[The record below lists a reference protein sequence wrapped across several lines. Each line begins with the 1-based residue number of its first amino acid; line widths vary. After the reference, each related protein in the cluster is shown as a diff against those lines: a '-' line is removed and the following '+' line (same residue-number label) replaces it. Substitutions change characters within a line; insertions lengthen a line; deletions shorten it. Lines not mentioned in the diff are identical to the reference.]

1 MAPRPGSCS
10 AACRARRG
18 TPRWSRWAAGAS
30 RRASRASPRLR
41 CAGCGRSTASTWAC
55 DAVEVELQLAVE
67 NLLAR
72 YVHALDDGRL
82 EEWPEFFVE
91 EGRYRITTAE
101 NLERGLPL
109 SIIYADSRAM
119 LRDRVS
125 ALRHANIY
133 EAQRYRHGVSSV
145 LVERIDARTVSA
157 TSNFQVVRVMHTGEA
172 ILFASGRYLDRIRFD
187 GATSLFEEKIVVLDS
202 RAIDT
207 LLAIPI

>member
-1 MAPRPGSCS
+1 V
-10 AACRARRG
+10 
-18 TPRWSRWAAGAS
+18 
-30 RRASRASPRLR
+30 
-41 CAGCGRSTASTWAC
+41 
-55 DAVEVELQLAVE
+55 DVELQLAVE
-67 NLLAR
+67 NLLGR
-72 YVHALDDGRL
+72 YVHALDDDRL

-91 EGRYRITTAE
+91 DGRYRITTAE
-101 NLERGLPL
+101 NFERELPL

-145 LVERIDARTVSA
+145 LVERIDARTARA
-157 TSNFQVVRVMHTGEA
+157 TSNFQVVRIMHTGES
-172 ILFASGRYLDRIRFD
+172 ILFASGRYLDRIRVD
-187 GATSLFEEKIVVLDS
+187 GASPRFEEKIVVLDS